1 MQISKSI
8 INDTKRCFSGADFP
22 CEKCKAGKEWN
33 HFVLC
38 DLILFLNAERIWYCP
53 TCVMIGNHE
62 EFTQKG
68 NDYICNR
75 CKTTVVEE
83 ITLEK

>member
-1 MQISKSI
+1 
-8 INDTKRCFSGADFP
+8 
-22 CEKCKAGKEWN
+22 
-33 HFVLC
+33 
-38 DLILFLNAERIWYCP
+38 
-53 TCVMIGNHE
+53 VMIGNHE